1 LRAAALLPSAA
12 ATVICEDNCFRV
24 AIDGE
29 IAAVVPDATIDQ
41 VAAPDAIFTADV
53 GTPRIWA
60 APALVDVHTARQE
73 LALPPKLTVGQIKGF
88 TLYATRTI
96 QSGRGEE
103 LVELGKTN
111 LRELATEMTEPTRA
125 GATRVNLPAG
135 AASLRPGVP
144 RRPPLNLTAHDFPA
158 CACLAPADV
167 LFRGQKLSQISASR
181 QFRQR
186 RASGFP
192 QVRPGGG

>member
-29 IAAVVPDATIDQ
+29 IAAVVPDATIDRVAAPDATIDR

-73 LALPPKLTVGQIKGF
+73 LALPPKLTVDQIKGF
-88 TLYATRTI
+88 TLTPQGRSRPVVGKNSSS
-96 QSGRGEE
+96 SGRQ
-103 LVELGKTN
+103 TC
-111 LRELATEMTEPTRA
+111 
-125 GATRVNLPAG
+125 
-135 AASLRPGVP
+135 AS
-144 RRPPLNLTAHDFPA
+144 
-158 CACLAPADV
+158 
-167 LFRGQKLSQISASR
+167 
-181 QFRQR
+181 
-186 RASGFP
+186 
-192 QVRPGGG
+192 